1 MRKNLVCV
9 AAGVLGMAVTVLA
22 GEANGDD
29 GQSESTIFSIVM
41 ALIPWIIVFLFI
53 WLVVFRGYK
62 RTQSHQERLT
72 LHMDRVEQKYDRIIA
87 LLERLVE
94 RQAGDED
101 VNGRRMNLVEGWAV
115 LYKVFSAGCRGKT
128 SGTHL
133 VETSLTTC

>member
-1 MRKNLVCV
+1 MRRNLFCV
-9 AAGVLGMAVTVLA
+9 VAGVLGMAVTVLA

-29 GQSESTIFSIVM
+29 GQSESTILSIVM

-72 LHMDRVEQKYDRIIA
+72 LHMDRVEQKYDRMIA

-94 RQAGDED
+94 RQAGDE
-101 VNGRRMNLVEGWAV
+101 GRRQSQDEP
-115 LYKVFSAGCRGKT
+115 RG
-128 SGTHL
+128 GL
-133 VETSLTTC
+133 GGPL